1 MAIHTAAAE
10 VSSISGTTIAFVFR
24 LVCVATD
31 WIDISVAVRN
41 GMVHWPGDAPF
52 ELKRLKDMQQGD
64 GLTLSYMSLGI
75 HTGTHMDA
83 PLHFIQGGAAI
94 DTMPADA
101 MMGPARVVSIYDRE
115 SIKPEEL
122 EPLNLQPGDRL
133 LFKTYNSE
141 HCWDSDTFFEDF
153 VYISREAAAYLAQ
166 CGVRTVG
173 VDYLSVGGFHKD
185 GAETHQALLGSGMWV
200 IEGLNLGGIEPGDY
214 ELACLPLKLAN
225 AEGAPARALIR
236 KVNI

>member
-1 MAIHTAAAE
+1 M
-10 VSSISGTTIAFVFR
+10 
-24 LVCVATD
+24 ATD
-31 WIDISVAVRN
+31 WIDISVPVRN

-52 ELKRLKDMQQGD
+52 ELKRLKDMSKGD
-64 GLTLSYMSLGI
+64 GLTLSYLSLGI

-83 PLHFIQGGAAI
+83 PLHFIKDGAAI
-94 DTMPADA
+94 DTLPVDA
-101 MMGPARVVSIYDRE
+101 VMGPARVVSIHDRE
-115 SIKPEEL
+115 SIKPAEL

-185 GAETHQALLGSGMWV
+185 GVETHQALLGSGMWV

-236 KVNI
+236 KVNV

>member
-1 MAIHTAAAE
+1 MAVHTAGAV
-10 VSSISGTTIAFVFR
+10 VSSISGTTFAFVFR

-31 WIDISVAVRN
+31 WIDISVPVRN

-94 DTMPADA
+94 DTMPVDA
-101 MMGPARVVSIYDRE
+101 MMGPARVVSIHDRE
-115 SIKPEEL
+115 SIKPAEL
-122 EPLNLQPGDRL
+122 EPLNPQPGDRL

-141 HCWDSDTFFEDF
+141 HCWDSDSFFEDF
-153 VYISREAAAYLAQ
+153 VYLSREAAAYLAQ

-236 KVNI
+236 KVNV